1 MIMSDFALNEF
12 WVEHGRERRLLAGET
27 LFRCGDFVDQ
37 LYRVESGLI
46 ALVRPLPQGAELIVQ
61 RAPSGSVVAEASLF
75 AETYHCDAI
84 AIERADVRS
93 IPLGLIKSTLER
105 RPDLA
110 GSLTRHLAL
119 EVQRARAR
127 AEIVSLKTV
136 DMRLNAWLALSHEGM
151 PSRGRWREVA
161 AEIGVSPEALYRE
174 LAKRRTAALTPVQ
187 SKRRPV
193 A

>member
-1 MIMSDFALNEF
+1 MIMIMSDFALNEF
-12 WVEHGRERRLLAGET
+12 WCEHGRERHVATGET
-27 LFRCGDFVDQ
+27 LFRCGDAVEQ
-37 LYRVESGLI
+37 LHRVERGLI

-61 RAPSGSVVAEASLF
+61 RARSGSVVAEASLF
-75 AETYHCDAI
+75 AETYHCDAV
-84 AIERADVRS
+84 AIGPAGVRS
-93 IPLGLIKSTLER
+93 LPLGLIRSTLER

-136 DMRLNAWLALSHEGM
+136 GIRLNAWLALNHEGM

-174 LAKRRTAALTPVQ
+174 LAKRRAANATRVL
-187 SKRRPV
+187 
-193 A
+193 